1 MKDENIARMLVMS
14 QSLTEALVP
23 RRASWGPAYILRLDT
38 HHQLTSKPFLMY
50 TGLFEGSEPK
60 VNRMTQIKKK
70 KELFSFGA
78 TANE

>member
-1 MKDENIARMLVMS
+1 MLVMGE
-14 QSLTEALVP
+14 SLTEALVP

-50 TGLFEGSEPK
+50 TRLFEGSELK
-60 VNRMTQIKKK
+60 VNRMTQLKEKK

-78 TANE
+78 NE